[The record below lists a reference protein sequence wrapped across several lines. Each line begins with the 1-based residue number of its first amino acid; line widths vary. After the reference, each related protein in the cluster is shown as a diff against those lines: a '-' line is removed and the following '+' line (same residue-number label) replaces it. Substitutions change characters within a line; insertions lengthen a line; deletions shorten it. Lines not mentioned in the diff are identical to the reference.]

1 MNMHADP
8 SSVQNAVSK
17 PVAEAA
23 PQAAAPQTGRTVV
36 IVNPFAQSQVAQ
48 GK

>member
-1 MNMHADP
+1 MHADP
-8 SSVQNAVSK
+8 SSVQHAVSE
-17 PVAEAA
+17 PVAEAGPQATA
-23 PQAAAPQTGRTVV
+23 PQAGKTVV